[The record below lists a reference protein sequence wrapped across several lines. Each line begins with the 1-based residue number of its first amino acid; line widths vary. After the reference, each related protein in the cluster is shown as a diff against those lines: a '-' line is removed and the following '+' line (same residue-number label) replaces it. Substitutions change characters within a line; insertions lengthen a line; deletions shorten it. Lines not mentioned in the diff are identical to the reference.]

1 MIVDIDAVA
10 AFLKGSEGALGL
22 SWKSVTTYGSETMKH
37 QQSGVFIKINICGI
51 YLLRC
56 MSGVALAS
64 AYAWL
69 ATLPV
74 MADSKKKAFCTVV
87 PHDYRQPIQRGHCII
102 NSTNGKT
109 IVRMQDGVY
118 VFPDH
123 QRNKSYHRH
132 DRDEGIWFHSPDKF
146 SLVARWNTGSDD
158 CIVDKSWSDGRPV

>member
-1 MIVDIDAVA
+1 MS
-10 AFLKGSEGALGL
+10 GR
-22 SWKSVTTYGSETMKH
+22 SVSTYGSETMKH
-37 QQSGVFIKINICGI
+37 QQSGVFININTCGAN
-51 YLLRC
+51 LWRC

-64 AYAWL
+64 AYVLL
-69 ATLPV
+69 ATPPV

-102 NSTNGKT
+102 NSANGKT

-146 SLVARWNTGSDD
+146 SLVARWNAASDG
-158 CIVDKSWSDGRPV
+158 CIVDKSWSDSRLVKGKNQL

>member
-1 MIVDIDAVA
+1 M
-10 AFLKGSEGALGL
+10 ALGL
-22 SWKSVTTYGSETMKH
+22 SGRSVSTYGSENMKH
-37 QQSGVFIKINICGI
+37 QQSGIFIKLNTCGAN
-51 YLLRC
+51 LWRC

-64 AYAWL
+64 AYALL
-69 ATLPV
+69 AALPV

-102 NSTNGKT
+102 NSANGKT

-146 SLVARWNTGSDD
+146 SLVARWNAGSDG
-158 CIVDKSWSDGRPV
+158 CIVDKSWSEGGPVLKKSAVVPSF

>member
-1 MIVDIDAVA
+1 M
-10 AFLKGSEGALGL
+10 ALG
-22 SWKSVTTYGSETMKH
+22 SSGKSVSTYGSENMKH
-37 QQSGVFIKINICGI
+37 QQSGIFIKINTCGI
-51 YLLRC
+51 NLWRC
-56 MSGVALAS
+56 MSGVAIAS
-64 AYAWL
+64 TYALL

-102 NSTNGKT
+102 NSANGKT

-146 SLVARWNTGSDD
+146 SLVARWNAGNDG
-158 CIVDKSWSDGRPV
+158 CIAEKGWSDSRLVKNQNQL